1 MVYYPIPMHKQK
13 AYNKYYNN
21 DITLSNSEE
30 LAKEVFSLPMYPD
43 LSKNDQEYIVM
54 QLSDIIDT

>member
-1 MVYYPIPMHKQK
+1 MAYYPIPMHKQK

-43 LSKNDQEYIVM
+43 LSK
-54 QLSDIIDT
+54 